1 VLPHR
6 LTPAFAIF
14 TFDGRGRLV
23 LFQILV
29 KYGGFFY
36 YFRYNIKVKDSNI
49 KRGII
54 MNSVFG
60 DDLKKIFLAGLGA
73 VAVTSEK
80 SKQIVDDL
88 VKKGELTLDQGKT
101 LNEELKHNIKDKVKE
116 HVTVT
121 VNQPADI
128 ESIKKAV
135 GNLSGKELEELK
147 TEISRVENS
156 GADGKS
162 ESEG

>member
-1 VLPHR
+1 
-6 LTPAFAIF
+6 
-14 TFDGRGRLV
+14 
-23 LFQILV
+23 
-29 KYGGFFY
+29 
-36 YFRYNIKVKDSNI
+36 
-49 KRGII
+49 

-147 TEISRVENS
+147 AEISRVENS